1 MMATLPA
8 AWIPREKRR
17 DHAERKRMRLSPAR
31 VKWLA
36 GARRSGKSTDGLD
49 YLLIGHGP
57 RDAHGLPMFR
67 GAMNPPGYVLDPTY
81 VVAAPTREM
90 VKRLWWK
97 RIKAR
102 LGSVWVDKVNETELT
117 IDLVNGAQ
125 IICLG
130 MDRPT
135 RGEGFAID
143 GLVGDEFAYW
153 KAKAFEESL
162 RPAMSTVGRPPGWG
176 ILMGK
181 PAGRNHFFE
190 SWQKARDGKRKGHDA
205 FHWPSSVLIS
215 PEELAEARD
224 GMDERSFQQEYEA
237 SFLTQTG
244 LVFYK
249 WDRAKHLREVRYDS
263 NLPLVFCFDFN
274 VSPGA
279 AAVLQEQFVAPVGG
293 GAPVLTTCVIDEFYK
308 ADDSNTPLMCQ
319 ELAGRYAGHAGAVFV
334 AGDVGG
340 HQRRT
345 SADSTDW
352 KIIEQALARTFRDV
366 RIYVGRSAPD
376 IVDSVCA
383 VNSRL
388 QTISGLVQMAVH
400 PKCEHTVKDFEGV
413 VWDERKSTRDIDKR
427 DRQRTHWTDAIRY
440 YVAEAHPIATGAP
453 AMTIEAY

>member
-1 MMATLPA
+1 MTALPA

-17 DHAERKRMRLSPAR
+17 DHAERKRMRESPAR
-31 VKWLA
+31 IKVLG

-49 YLLIGHGP
+49 YILIGHGP
-57 RDAHGLPMFR
+57 KDAKGLPMFR
-67 GAMNPPGYVLDPTY
+67 GALNPPGYVLDPTY

-97 RIKAR
+97 RIKDR
-102 LGSVWVDKVNETELT
+102 LTSTWIDQVNETELT
-117 IDLVNGAQ
+117 VHLVNGAR

-153 KAKAFEESL
+153 KEKAFEQSL
-162 RPAMSTVGRPPGWG
+162 RPALSTVGRPPGWA

-190 SWQKARDGKRKGHDA
+190 LWQKARDGKRKGHDA

-224 GMDERSFQQEYEA
+224 SMDERSFQQEYEA

-249 WDRAKHLREVRYDS
+249 WSRAKHLRDVRYDP
-263 NLPLVFCFDFN
+263 NLPLVFAFDFN

-279 AAVLQEQFVAPVGG
+279 AVVAQEQFIPGPDGKQVQ
-293 GAPVLTTCVIDEFYK
+293 TTCIIGEFFRR
-308 ADDSNTPLMCQ
+308 DDSNTPIVCAY
-319 ELAGRYAGHAGAVFV
+319 LADKYRGHKGMVRV
-334 AGDVGG
+334 YGDVGG

-345 SADSTDW
+345 SAKSTDW
-352 KIIEQALARTFRDV
+352 QVVREELEKAFSDV
-366 RIYVGRSAPD
+366 RICVGRAAPS
-376 IVDSVCA
+376 IVDSVNTVNARLETAAGVVQVA
-383 VNSRL
+383 VDQS
-388 QTISGLVQMAVH
+388 
-400 PKCEHTVKDFEGV
+400 CEHVIKDFEGV
-413 VWDERKSTRDIDKR
+413 VWDERKATRDIDKR
-427 DRQRTHWTDAIRY
+427 DGMRTHWADALRY
-440 YVAEAHPIATGAP
+440 YVSDAFPLNKASAI
-453 AMTIEAY
+453 Y

>member
-1 MMATLPA
+1 MTALPA

-49 YLLIGHGP
+49 YLMIGHGP
-57 RDAHGLPMFR
+57 RDAKGLPMFR
-67 GAMNPPGYVLDPTY
+67 GALNPPGYVLDPTY

-97 RIKAR
+97 RIKDR
-102 LGSVWVDKVNETELT
+102 LTSAWIEQVNETELT
-117 IDLVNGAQ
+117 VHLVNGAR

-153 KAKAFEESL
+153 KEKAFEQSL
-162 RPAMSTVGRPPGWG
+162 RPALSTVGRPPGWG

-224 GMDERSFQQEYEA
+224 SMDERSFQQEYEA

-249 WDRAKHLREVRYDS
+249 WDRAKHLREVSYDP

-279 AAVLQEQFVAPVGG
+279 AVVLQEQFIAPAGG
-293 GAPVLTTCVIDEFYK
+293 GKPVETTCIIDEFYRR
-308 ADDSNTPLMCQ
+308 DDSNTPLVCAD
-319 ELAGRYAGHAGAVFV
+319 LAGRFAEHKGAVLV
-334 AGDVGG
+334 YGDVGG

-345 SADSTDW
+345 SARSTDW
-352 KIIEQALARTFRDV
+352 QVIDDELGKRFRNV
-366 RIYVGRSAPD
+366 NICVGRSAPSV
-376 IVDSVCA
+376 VDSVNVSNARLETAAGSVRLA
-383 VNSRL
+383 VS
-388 QTISGLVQMAVH
+388 
-400 PKCEHTVKDFEGV
+400 PKCEHVIKDFEGV
-413 VWDERKSTRDIDKR
+413 VWDERKATRDIDKR
-427 DRQRTHWTDAIRY
+427 DGQRTHWADALRY
-440 YVAEAHPIATGAP
+440 YLAEAHPLDRASAI
-453 AMTIEAY
+453 Y